1 MSKRETWSYSF
12 EWTQPYVN
20 MEGFFDKTAKIDP
33 RVEVANEMAQ
43 QDHLEQEIQA
53 MTEYPE
59 AQQLIEKARNN
70 D

>member
-20 MEGFFDKTAKIDP
+20 MEGFFDKTQKIDP

-43 QDHLEQEIQA
+43 QDHLEQEIQS